1 MFITGI
7 LHIALKYTTPG
18 IPALRMIDNSYDS
31 SFGVSLVNIPVKMIA
46 MFIISMIN
54 YRSSY
59 CGKGSGIIGIL
70 ASFVGAILSVLGK
83 ELLILGP
90 VSQNVAPEPVPIE

>member
-1 MFITGI
+1 MFITYI

-18 IPALRMIDNSYDS
+18 IPLRMIDNSYDS

-83 ELLILGP
+83 ELILGP

>member
-1 MFITGI
+1 M
-7 LHIALKYTTPG
+7 
-18 IPALRMIDNSYDS
+18 S
-31 SFGVSLVNIPVKMIA
+31 SSTAHGEFCRLQQR
-46 MFIISMIN
+46 MIN

-70 ASFVGAILSVLGK
+70 ASFVGAVLSVLGK

-90 VSQNVAPEPVPIE
+90 VSQNVAPEPVPIQ